1 MEITVVKT
9 IKVFM
14 IPAGRGDFFIIKYG
28 EKDQEHY
35 IFIDGGDKSGVL
47 HYVVVLKRLRE
58 QGKKIDAMIFTHID
72 NDHLSGALSAIG
84 AMDELPEIGKIYM
97 NTGRGIEKR
106 FGYRADDG
114 YPEDMPRDYIHEKK
128 TTHTVRKA
136 LSLLE
141 LFDQKGLSDKI
152 EPCTCQGDQLN
163 IGPAIL
169 RVISPGSDRLEE
181 YLKYWR
187 AEEEKNTRRRM
198 RTHSV
203 IKEEPVRALAEYV
216 GNPIKEDCSVTNG
229 SAIAFLFEYDGHRL
243 AFLGDTWPSECV
255 AGLDGIE
262 PLDVDFIKIPH
273 HGSEHNYSRELYDRL
288 RTDKFLLSTKG
299 TSHHPSPVFLGNL
312 FGQVPNATIYCN
324 ENWLKTYHFIKSDR
338 ERYCMGPERQ
348 IRILVKEETITE
360 GVSLDN
366 RISEI

>member
-1 MEITVVKT
+1 MGITVVKT

-14 IPAGRGDFFIIKYG
+14 MPAGRGDFFIIKYG

-35 IFIDGGDKSGVL
+35 IFIDGGDRSGAL
-47 HYVVVLKRLRE
+47 HYRLALKRLRE

-106 FGYRADDG
+106 FGLRAYDG

-128 TTHTVRKA
+128 ITHTVRKA

-141 LFDQKGLSDKI
+141 LFAQKGLSDKT
-152 EPCTCQGDQLN
+152 EPCICQGDQLK
-163 IGPAIL
+163 IGPAVL
-169 RVISPGSDRLEE
+169 RVISPGPDRLEA

-187 AEEEKNTRRRM
+187 AEEEKNTHKRL
-198 RTHSV
+198 RTHSG
-203 IKEEPVRALAEYV
+203 IKGGPVQALAEYV
-216 GNPIKEDCSVTNG
+216 GYPIREDNSVTNG
-229 SAIAFLFEYDGHRL
+229 SAIAFLFEYDCHRL
-243 AFLGDTWPSECV
+243 AFLGDSWPSECV
-255 AGLDGIE
+255 AGIDGIE
-262 PLDVDFIKIPH
+262 PLDVDLIKIPH

-288 RTDKFLLSTKG
+288 RTEKFLLSTKG

-324 ENWLKTYHFIKSDR
+324 GNWSKTYPFIKSDR
-338 ERYCMGPERQ
+338 ERYCVGPECQ
-348 IRILVKEETITE
+348 IRILRNEEIITE
-360 GVSLDN
+360 GILLDN
-366 RISEI
+366 HISEI